1 MILLWQHNEGN
12 GMEMGAIT
20 IAASETFAESLAGA
34 CDQRGRSL
42 AEISRSAFVLLI
54 FLRHLG

>member
-1 MILLWQHNEGN
+1 
-12 GMEMGAIT
+12 MEMGAIT
-20 IAASETFAESLAGA
+20 IAASKTFAESLAGA